1 MTRQDIFIF
10 DNLNSEA
17 TLYNNDKESE
27 FFNRSLYITKNE
39 GYETD
44 NRQWKYFVSFQPDAD
59 NFTAFGGVG
68 ADGNGSTFCNAPR
81 LVNLKFENGKYKLT
95 ISDTLNVV
103 VKKIG
108 KFRDDYMKEDG
119 FESSEDGRLKKIH
132 NFCGDY

>member
-17 TLYNNDKESE
+17 TLYNNKKASE
-27 FFNRSLYITKNE
+27 FFNRNLYIKENE
-39 GYETD
+39 GYKRD
-44 NRQWKYFVSFQPDAD
+44 KRQWKYFVSFSKDGPAI
-59 NFTAFGGVG
+59 AGIG

-81 LVNLKFENGKYKLT
+81 LVNLKSENGKYKLT

-119 FESSEDGRLKKIH
+119 FESSEDGKLNKIFSYAGE
-132 NFCGDY
+132 N

>member
-17 TLYNNDKESE
+17 TLYNNEKESE
-27 FFNRSLYITKNE
+27 FFNRSIYITKNE
-39 GYETD
+39 GYEKD
-44 NRQWKYFVSFQPDAD
+44 NRQWKYFISFSPDAD

-81 LVNLKFENGKYKLT
+81 LIKLEKENEKYKLT
-95 ISDTLNVV
+95 ISETMNVV
-103 VKKIG
+103 YKKIG
-108 KFRDDYMKEDG
+108 KFQDDYMKEDG

-132 NFCGDY
+132 SFYGGY

>member
-17 TLYNNDKESE
+17 TLYNNKKASE
-27 FFNRSLYITKNE
+27 FFNRNLYIKENE
-39 GYETD
+39 GYKTD
-44 NRQWKYFVSFQPDAD
+44 KRQWKYFVCFSKDGPAI
-59 NFTAFGGVG
+59 AGIG

-81 LVNLKFENGKYKLT
+81 LVNLKSENGKYKLT

-119 FESSEDGRLKKIH
+119 FESSEDGKLNKIFSYAGE
-132 NFCGDY
+132 N